1 MRFFY
6 HSITMNG
13 NEAGV
18 EHHCSATPWEQEQ
31 GKPDLP
37 LCYLF
42 RLRTANDTELVS
54 KKKKIQVCTTE
65 DEIFQ
70 TGIG

>member
-1 MRFFY
+1 
-6 HSITMNG
+6 MNG

-42 RLRTANDTELVS
+42 RLRTAIDTELIS
-54 KKKKIQVCTTE
+54 KKKKYKYVPLKMRSSKL
-65 DEIFQ
+65 
-70 TGIG
+70 GSGK

>member
-1 MRFFY
+1 
-6 HSITMNG
+6 MNG

-42 RLRTANDTELVS
+42 RLRTATDTELVS